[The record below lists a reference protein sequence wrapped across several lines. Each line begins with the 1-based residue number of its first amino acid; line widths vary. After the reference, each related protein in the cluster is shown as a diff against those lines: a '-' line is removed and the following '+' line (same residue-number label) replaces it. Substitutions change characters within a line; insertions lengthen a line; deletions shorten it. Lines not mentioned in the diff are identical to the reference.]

1 MVVVC
6 NKIIRYQPLLLH
18 GVAGTSGGG
27 GGLHCPPVVGVGA
40 GLQAHRHVVIPGAQ
54 PGLVRHTAPPWTG
67 KLKNYIP
74 VQK

>member
-6 NKIIRYQPLLLH
+6 KKIIRYQPLLLH
-18 GVAGTSGGG
+18 TAGVGGVGDGGG
-27 GGLHCPPVVGVGA
+27 DCPPVVGVGA
-40 GLQAHRHVVIPGAQ
+40 GLEAHRHVVIPGAQ